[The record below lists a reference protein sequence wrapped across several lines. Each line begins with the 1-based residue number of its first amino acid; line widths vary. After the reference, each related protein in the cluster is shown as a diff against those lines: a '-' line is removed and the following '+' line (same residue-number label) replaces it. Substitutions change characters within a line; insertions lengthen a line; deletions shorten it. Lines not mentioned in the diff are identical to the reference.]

1 MVFER
6 ADGAF
11 SFVGA
16 VYVRRCEL
24 DSDIGGVEVC
34 DDGFGDFIVEDV

>member
-6 ADGAF
+6 ADGPF

-16 VYVRRCEL
+16 VDVGRGEL

>member
-6 ADGAF
+6 ADGPF

-16 VYVRRCEL
+16 VDVGRGEL
-24 DSDIGGVEVC
+24 DGDIGGVEVC
-34 DDGFGDFIVEDV
+34 DDGFRDFIVEDV

>member
-6 ADGAF
+6 ADGPF

-16 VYVRRCEL
+16 VHVRRCEL

-34 DDGFGDFIVEDV
+34 DDGVGDFIVEDV

>member
-1 MVFER
+1 MIFER

-11 SFVGA
+11 GFVCA
-16 VYVRRCEL
+16 VDMRRCEL
-24 DSDIGGVEVC
+24 DSDIGEVEVC